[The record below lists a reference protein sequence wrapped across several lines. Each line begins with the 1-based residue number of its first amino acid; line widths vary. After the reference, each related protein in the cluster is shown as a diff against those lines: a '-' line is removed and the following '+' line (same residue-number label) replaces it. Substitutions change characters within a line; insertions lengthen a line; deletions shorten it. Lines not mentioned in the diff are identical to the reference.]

1 MNTITIIQR
10 PTDIRIDCPNCDYEI
25 EISYS
30 DFEDLMH
37 SIYPCDW
44 IGEKIVCPECGKEIE
59 IDDYEW
65 D

>member
-10 PTDIRIDCPNCDYEI
+10 PTDIRVDCPNCDCEI
-25 EISYS
+25 EISYN

-44 IGEKIVCPECGKEIE
+44 IGKKIKCPNCKKEIE

-65 D
+65 Y

>member
-10 PTDIRIDCPNCDYEI
+10 PTDIRVDCPRCDYEI
-25 EISYS
+25 EISYN

-44 IGEKIVCPECGKEIE
+44 IGKKIKCPSCKKEIE